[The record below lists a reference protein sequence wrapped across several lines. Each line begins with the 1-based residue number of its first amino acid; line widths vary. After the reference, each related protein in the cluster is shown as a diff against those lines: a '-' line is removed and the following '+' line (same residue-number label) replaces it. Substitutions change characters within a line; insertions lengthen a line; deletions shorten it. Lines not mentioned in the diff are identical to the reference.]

1 MILVFVLGIDFKT
14 AAEMRHALC
23 SGKRILENHTLKGGV
38 RAGNFTEISG
48 IDSIENCTV
57 LCCREKSCEMAILL
71 NGVCFVGN
79 CANKHMCRT
88 VRVPSRANFVS
99 HLGFKVGLEEFKEQG
114 EIIV

>member
-114 EIIV
+114 EISV